1 MSHEAA
7 GPLLKTPLHA
17 LHVDLGARMVPF
29 GGWDMPV
36 QYAGILEEHR
46 AVRSRAGLFDVSHMG
61 EVEVEGPDAL
71 AAVQHLLSND
81 MSTLRVGQ
89 VKYAALCT
97 EAGTFVDDLT
107 VARMAEDRFL
117 LTVNASNTA
126 KDVAWIRGHGSGRAI
141 VRDRSDE
148 TALIAVQ
155 GPAALAILQP
165 LTPMDLKAIKY
176 YWFARGPVLGVEAIC
191 SRTGYTGEDG
201 FELYIPWARA
211 PAVWTGLLEAG
222 KPHGLQPCGLGARD
236 TLRLEAKMV
245 LYGNDIDDQHTVL
258 EADLAWIVK
267 FEKGDFIG
275 RGALW
280 KQKTEGVLRK
290 LVGFELAGR
299 GIARHGYPIEK
310 DGVPIG
316 QVTSGSMAPW
326 LNKPIGLGYVAA
338 AHAAVGS
345 EFDIVIRNQPV
356 PARVVP
362 TPFYRRPR

>member
-107 VARMAEDRFL
+107 VARLAPDRLL
-117 LTVNASNTA
+117 LTVNAANIA
-126 KDVAWIRGHGSGRAI
+126 KDLAWLQAHARGRVTVH
-141 VRDRSDE
+141 DRSDA
-148 TALIAVQ
+148 TALLALQ
-155 GPAALAILQP
+155 GPRAAAILQP
-165 LTPMDLKAIKY
+165 LTPLDLAALKY
-176 YWFARGPVLGVEAIC
+176 YWCAPGPVLGVTALIA
-191 SRTGYTGEDG
+191 RTGYTGEDG
-201 FELYIPWARA
+201 FELYLPPAKA

-222 KPHGLQPCGLGARD
+222 RPHGLLPCGLGARD
-236 TLRLEAKMV
+236 TLRLEAKMA
-245 LYGNDIDDQHTVL
+245 LYGQDIDEAHTPL
-258 EADLAWIVK
+258 EADLAGIVK
-267 FEKGDFIG
+267 FAKGDFLG
-275 RGALW
+275 RDALL
-280 KQKTEGVLRK
+280 QQQAAGLARK
-290 LVGFELAGR
+290 LVGFELTGR
-299 GIARHGYPIEK
+299 GIPRPGYPLHQAGAPL
-310 DGVPIG
+310 GV
-316 QVTSGSMAPW
+316 VTSGTLAPW
-326 LNKPIGLGYVAA
+326 LHKPIGLAYVPV
-338 AHAAVGS
+338 AHAALGS
-345 EFDIVIRNQPV
+345 TFDVVIRGQPV

-362 TPFYRRPR
+362 TPFYKRPR